1 MGENVFRKAALG
13 IGFSLLKVCV
23 GRRKHTAMNEQCKEK
38 PLAFVFAALPF
49 FCFVICLEAIEKQT
63 TNSYL
68 L

>member
-1 MGENVFRKAALG
+1 M
-13 IGFSLLKVCV
+13 
-23 GRRKHTAMNEQCKEK
+23 AMNEQCKEK

-49 FCFVICLEAIEKQT
+49 FCFVICLEAMEKQT